1 MVDHTLRE
9 QWEAKSVPISHYGI
23 SSAHIMPKLLVSVLQ
38 RLVRP
43 GYEQMGIRR
52 IQKECVENLCTLDMG
67 S

>member
-1 MVDHTLRE
+1 MVDHTLQE
-9 QWEAKSVPISHYGI
+9 QWEAKSVPSSHYGI

-43 GYEQMGIRR
+43 GYEQMGIRN
-52 IQKECVENLCTLDMG
+52 IQKECVENLCTLDMW